1 MEYRHLGRSGLR
13 VSEIGLGSWLT
24 YGGSTGRQEA
34 LACIRRAYELGV
46 NFFDTADVYQGGE
59 AERVL
64 GEALRGL
71 PRSSYV
77 LATKAF
83 WPVGEGPNDRGLS
96 RKHLVES
103 LEGSLRRL
111 GVDYVDLFYC
121 HRFDPETPLEETL
134 RALEDMQ
141 RQGKVLYAG
150 VSEWSAQQMAEAL
163 HIQRSRGWAPI
174 VADQPH
180 YNLLAPE
187 IEEEILPFC
196 AREGVGVVAYSPL
209 AQGVLAGRYRPG
221 ERPPAD
227 SRAGR
232 SGPAGS
238 MARYLEPEAL
248 ERAGRLARLAAEAGL
263 SPARFALAW
272 VLRRPEVSSALVGA
286 SRLEQVE
293 ENVSASGLRLPEELW
308 EQARNLAAGF

>member
-1 MEYRHLGRSGLR
+1 MRYRHLGRAGLR

-24 YGGSTGRQEA
+24 YGGSVGREEA
-34 LACIRRAYELGV
+34 IACVRRAYELGV

-96 RKHLVES
+96 RKHLMES

-150 VSEWSAQQMAEAL
+150 VSEWSAPEMAEAL
-163 HIQRSRGWAPI
+163 HIQDRHGWARL

-196 AREGVGVVAYSPL
+196 AREGIGVVAYSPL
-209 AQGVLAGRYRPG
+209 AQGVLTGRYRRG
-221 ERPPAD
+221 AEPPAGSRG
-227 SRAGR
+227 SRAGA
-232 SGPAGS
+232 GGS
-238 MARYLEPEAL
+238 MARYLEPRAL
-248 ERAGRLARLAAEAGL
+248 ERVERLAGLAAEAGL
-263 SPARFALAW
+263 SLARFALAW

-286 SRLEQVE
+286 SRPEHVE
-293 ENVSASGLRLPEELW
+293 ENAAAAGLELPEEVW
-308 EQARNLAAGF
+308 ERARAVLAGS

>member
-1 MEYRHLGRSGLR
+1 MEYRHLGRTGLR

-24 YGGSTGRQEA
+24 YGGSVGREQA
-34 LACIRRAYELGV
+34 IACIRRAYDLGV
-46 NFFDTADVYQGGE
+46 NFFDTADVYQHGE

-64 GEALRGL
+64 GEALRDL
-71 PRSSYV
+71 PRTSYV

-96 RKHLVES
+96 RKHLMES

-150 VSEWSAQQMAEAL
+150 VSEWSALAMAEAL
-163 HIQRSRGWAPI
+163 AIQERHGWARLA
-174 VADQPH
+174 ADQPH

-187 IEEEILPFC
+187 IEQEILPFC
-196 AREGVGVVAYSPL
+196 AREGIGVVAYSPL
-209 AQGVLAGRYRPG
+209 AEGVLTGKYRPG
-221 ERPPAD
+221 AEP
-227 SRAGR
+227 
-232 SGPAGS
+232 PAGS
-238 MARYLEPEAL
+238 RAARVGAGVMARYLEPAAL
-248 ERAGRLARLAAEAGL
+248 ERAERLRQLAAEAGVSL
-263 SPARFALAW
+263 ARFSLAW
-272 VLRRPEVSSALVGA
+272 VLRRPEVSAALIGA
-286 SRLEQVE
+286 SRPEHVE
-293 ENVSASGLRLPEELW
+293 ENVAAAGLRLPDEMW
-308 EQARNLAAGF
+308 ERAQAVVTGA